1 MSDDKKKGRETP
13 PRDDEWPYI
22 WSAADKAH
30 SGWPVVGPIVALVTN
45 WKALAI
51 AAGVYGWFN
60 QTAILE
66 IAKMLAGKV
75 Q

>member
-1 MSDDKKKGRETP
+1 MSDDNKKGRETP
-13 PRDDEWPYI
+13 PRDDEWPYL
-22 WSAADKAH
+22 WDAAEKAH
-30 SGWPVVGPIVALVTN
+30 KGWSVVGPVVALLTN

-51 AAGVYGWFN
+51 ASAAYGWFN

-66 IAKMLAGKV
+66 IAKMIAEKS